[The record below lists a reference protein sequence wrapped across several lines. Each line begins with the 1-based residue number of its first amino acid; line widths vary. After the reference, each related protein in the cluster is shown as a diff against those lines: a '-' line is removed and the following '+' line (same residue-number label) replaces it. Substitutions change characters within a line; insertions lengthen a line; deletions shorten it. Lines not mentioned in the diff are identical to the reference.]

1 MSGLFRSVETIM
13 VVVHVGEE
21 AEMPQAQGSS
31 PDPQL
36 QWAADRSAPWWRWQI
51 QPQQHLVIY
60 D

>member
-1 MSGLFRSVETIM
+1 MRGLFRSVETIM

-31 PDPQL
+31 PDSPL
-36 QWAADRSAPWWRWQI
+36 QRTANRATPWWRWQI
-51 QPQQHLVIY
+51 QPQQHLIIY